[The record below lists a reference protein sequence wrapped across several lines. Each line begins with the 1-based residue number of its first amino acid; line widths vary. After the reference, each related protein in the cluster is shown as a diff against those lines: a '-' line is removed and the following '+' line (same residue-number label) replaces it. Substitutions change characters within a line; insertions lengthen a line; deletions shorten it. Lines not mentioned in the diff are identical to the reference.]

1 MAKVLVIESEPE
13 TRKALEA
20 ALTTAG
26 HQIVI
31 VADGAEVEDQLQR
44 RAFDVLLISDGA
56 STREASKLATETEK
70 HGIKAVIM
78 ARSAERVDA
87 LRAKGLISFHMP
99 ADAQALAA
107 AVRAR
112 I

>member
-1 MAKVLVIESEPE
+1 MAKVLVIETEPAM
-13 TRKALEA
+13 RKALEA

-26 HQIVI
+26 HQIV
-31 VADGAEVEDQLQR
+31 VAADNAEVEDQLQR
-44 RAFDVLLISDGA
+44 RAFEVLLIRDGA
-56 STREASKLATETEK
+56 STREASKLAIEIEK

-78 ARSAERVDA
+78 AKSAERVDA

-99 ADAQALAA
+99 EDTPGLEAA
-107 AVRAR
+107 IRAR